1 VTTQQSKFNRAA
13 RAESVVPPVSNR
25 GKPATAKTSTS
36 LLARLGVLGMEP
48 IEPVILGALISG
60 EPVLLI
66 GPHGTGKS
74 YLLNR
79 LCIAL
84 GLESWRHYN
93 ASLLNFDDLVGY
105 PLPDGRGGLNY
116 VRTPSSIWDAQAVFI
131 DEISRC
137 RPDMQNKLFPII
149 HERRV
154 QGIELPRLIYRW
166 SAMNPCQQDDDE
178 TTGGYRGSEPLDIAL
193 ADRFAFVIAMP
204 TWETLSQDQQEQ
216 VILSADTEVCPAA
229 ARRLRADVASGQAL
243 LPAVRAQLAPQLV
256 AYIRLILALQAGL
269 VLSGRRAAMLLR
281 NIVATHT
288 ARLLTSP
295 DADAADSALLALDH
309 SLPQR
314 ATEVAV
320 GQIQVLAAHREA
332 WKTAGLGA
340 QDPRF
345 YLRLERD
352 PLRRALRAAR
362 LNSLPD
368 VELSS
373 LVADAIADLPRGRC
387 HALVATLFESGAAG
401 RLVAAVAEQC
411 AQLYAVVA
419 TTHPVRES
427 VASQSLRFRVW
438 QRVVAVLARLDP
450 GNPEDALAS
459 NLLTGLFAAN
469 ELTTEAEV
477 DRVLQDWREAREQT
491 QGVMA

>member
-1 VTTQQSKFNRAA
+1 
-13 RAESVVPPVSNR
+13 
-25 GKPATAKTSTS
+25 
-36 LLARLGVLGMEP
+36 
-48 IEPVILGALISG
+48 
-60 EPVLLI
+60 
-66 GPHGTGKS
+66 
-74 YLLNR
+74 
-79 LCIAL
+79 
-84 GLESWRHYN
+84 
-93 ASLLNFDDLVGY
+93 
-105 PLPDGRGGLNY
+105 
-116 VRTPSSIWDAQAVFI
+116 
-131 DEISRC
+131 
-137 RPDMQNKLFPII
+137 
-149 HERRV
+149 
-154 QGIELPRLIYRW
+154 
-166 SAMNPCQQDDDE
+166 
-178 TTGGYRGSEPLDIAL
+178 
-193 ADRFAFVIAMP
+193 
-204 TWETLSQDQQEQ
+204 
-216 VILSADTEVCPAA
+216 
-229 ARRLRADVASGQAL
+229 
-243 LPAVRAQLAPQLV
+243 
-256 AYIRLILALQAGL
+256 
-269 VLSGRRAAMLLR
+269 MLLR
-281 NIVATHT
+281 NIVATYT

-438 QRVVAVLARLDP
+438 QRVVTVLARLDP